1 MIAIPAIIAN
11 KIPFLGVE
19 ALPDDN
25 FPYAFPQI
33 KIAIMMT
40 NTPLHSKN

>member
-1 MIAIPAIIAN
+1 MPAIMASR
-11 KIPFLGVE
+11 IPFFGVE

-33 KIAIMMT
+33 SIATMML
-40 NTPLHSKN
+40 N